1 MSVGDERL
9 HKQVVL
15 DWLNQMARDY
25 PKMDPDSIAGCF
37 QEEFDY
43 WPEEADEDLGAAT
56 RNSVGAARSSDPS
69 TSKEAAKA
77 VYPRSGSLRHTV
89 LLWIAHNG
97 DHGATAHELEQATGI
112 EYRSL
117 TPRIGELKK
126 AGFIR
131 TTGHTRIGGRGAAM
145 DVNVLTDKGRRAVEH
160 HDSQYLS

>member
-1 MSVGDERL
+1 MAAGDERVR
-9 HKQVVL
+9 KQVVL

-25 PKMDPDSIAGCF
+25 PKMLPDAIVGCF
-37 QEEFDY
+37 QEEFDF
-43 WPEEADEDLGAAT
+43 WPDETNEDLSLAAT
-56 RNSVGAARSSDPS
+56 NYMGAVRSSDPA
-69 TSKEAAKA
+69 TSVAAAKA

-89 LLWIAHNG
+89 LMFIAHHG

-131 TTGHTRIGGRGAAM
+131 TNGETRVGGRGSYM
-145 DVNVLTDKGRRAVEH
+145 DVNVLTDKGRRAVDH
-160 HDSQYLS
+160 HDPTVLT